1 MTNSMQLDIVSAET
15 EIFSGSVSAVFA
27 PAIVGDVGI
36 YPQHTPLV
44 TRLKPGELKIE
55 VEGEDD
61 RYIYV
66 SGGMLE
72 VQPDVV
78 TVLSDTAIRAEDL
91 DENMAL
97 QAKQHAEELLKDKQ
111 SEVDSARAL
120 AELAEAAAQLR
131 MIEKFRKGKV

>member
-1 MTNSMQLDIVSAET
+1 MATNMQLDIVSAET
-15 EIFSGSVSAVFA
+15 EIFSGTVNAVFA
-27 PAIVGDVGI
+27 PAIIGDVGI

-55 VEGEDD
+55 VEGEED
-61 RYIYV
+61 RFIYV

-91 DENMAL
+91 DENL
-97 QAKQHAEELLKDKQ
+97 VLEAKQHAEELLKDNKSQ
-111 SEVDSARAL
+111 VDSARAL

-131 MIEKFRKGKV
+131 MIEKFRRGKA

>member
-1 MTNSMQLDIVSAET
+1 MATMRLDIVSAEA
-15 EIFSGSVSAVFA
+15 EIYSGTVNAVFA

-44 TRLKPGELKIE
+44 TRLKPGEVKIE
-55 VEGEDD
+55 IDGEEDQ
-61 RYIYV
+61 YIYV

-91 DENMAL
+91 DESMAL
-97 QAKQHAEELLKDKQ
+97 EARQQAEESLADRQ
-111 SEVDSARAL
+111 TDIDSARAL
-120 AELAEAAAQLR
+120 AELAESAAQLR
-131 MIEKFRKGKV
+131 MIDKLRKMKG

>member
-1 MTNSMQLDIVSAET
+1 MSNKMQLDIVSAET
-15 EIFSGSVSAVFA
+15 EIFSGTVNAVFA
-27 PAIVGDVGI
+27 PAIIGDVGI

-55 VEGEDD
+55 MDGEEDH
-61 RYIYV
+61 YIYV

-91 DENMAL
+91 DENMAME
-97 QAKQHAEELLKDKQ
+97 AKQKAEEMLSDKQ
-111 SEVDSARAL
+111 SEIDSARAL

-131 MIEKFRKGKV
+131 MIEKLRKG

>member
-1 MTNSMQLDIVSAET
+1 MATTMHLDIVSAET
-15 EIFSGSVSAVFA
+15 EIFSGAVSAVFA

-44 TRLKPGELKIE
+44 TRLKPGEIKIE
-55 VEGEDD
+55 VEGEED

-72 VQPDVV
+72 VQPDVI

-97 QAKQHAEELLKDKQ
+97 QAKQQAEESLKDKK

-131 MIEKFRKGKV
+131 MIEKIRKGKV

>member
-1 MTNSMQLDIVSAET
+1 MANTIHLDIVSAES
-15 EIFSGSVSAVFA
+15 EIFSGTVNAVIA
-27 PAIVGDVGI
+27 PAIMGDVGI

-44 TRLKPGELKIE
+44 TRLKPGEVKIE
-55 VEGEDD
+55 VEGEEDQ
-61 RYIYV
+61 YIYV

-97 QAKQHAEELLKDKQ
+97 QAKQQAEESLADKQ
-111 SEVDSARAL
+111 SDIDSARAL
-120 AELAEAAAQLR
+120 AELAESAAQLR
-131 MIEKFRKGKV
+131 MIEKLRNTKR

>member
-1 MTNSMQLDIVSAET
+1 MASTMQLDIVSAET
-15 EIFSGSVSAVFA
+15 EIFSGTVNAVIA
-27 PAIVGDVGI
+27 PAIIGDVGI
-36 YPQHTPLV
+36 FPQHTPLV

-55 VEGEDD
+55 VEGEED

-72 VQPDVV
+72 VQHDIV

-91 DENMAL
+91 DESMAL
-97 QAKQHAEELLKDKQ
+97 EAKQKAEEMLKDKQ
-111 SEVDSARAL
+111 SEIDSARAL

-131 MIEKFRKGKV
+131 MIEKMRKG

>member
-1 MTNSMQLDIVSAET
+1 MATTMQLDIVSAES
-15 EIFSGSVSAVFA
+15 EIFSGTVNAVFA

-55 VEGEDD
+55 VDGEED
-61 RYIYV
+61 RFIFV

-72 VQPDVV
+72 IQPDVV

-91 DENMAL
+91 DEAMAL
-97 QAKQHAEELLKDKQ
+97 EAKQHAEDLLKDKK

>member
-1 MTNSMQLDIVSAET
+1 MANSMQLDIVSAEI
-15 EIFSGSVSAVFA
+15 EIFSGSVNAVFA

-55 VEGEDD
+55 VEGEED

>member
-1 MTNSMQLDIVSAET
+1 MASTMQLDIVSAET
-15 EIFSGSVSAVFA
+15 EIFSGTVNAVIA
-27 PAIVGDVGI
+27 PAIIGDVGI
-36 YPQHTPLV
+36 FPQHTPLV

-55 VEGEDD
+55 VEGEED

-72 VQPDVV
+72 VQPDIV

-91 DENMAL
+91 DESMAL
-97 QAKQHAEELLKDKQ
+97 EAKQKAEEMLKDKQ
-111 SEVDSARAL
+111 SEIDSARAL

-131 MIEKFRKGKV
+131 MIEKMRKG

>member
-1 MTNSMQLDIVSAET
+1 MANSMQLDIVSAES
-15 EIFSGSVSAVFA
+15 EIYSGTVNAVFA

-44 TRLKPGELKIE
+44 TQLKPGEIKIE
-55 VEGEDD
+55 VDGEEDL
-61 RYIYV
+61 YIYV

-91 DENMAL
+91 DESMAL
-97 QAKQHAEELLKDKQ
+97 ESKQHAEEDKS

-131 MIEKFRKGKV
+131 MIEKIRKGKK